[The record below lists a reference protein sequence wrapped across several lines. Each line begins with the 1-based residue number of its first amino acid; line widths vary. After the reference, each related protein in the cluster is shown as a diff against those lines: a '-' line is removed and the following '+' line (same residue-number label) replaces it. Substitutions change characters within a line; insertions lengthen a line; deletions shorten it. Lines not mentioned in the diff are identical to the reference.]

1 MNPIIY
7 QDITEVQTKGN
18 KVKSI
23 GYKPVFATIVIA
35 ILAICLIATLNWAAI
50 VLGAFIL
57 IIDIVTIIC
66 VKDRT
71 VMDIYDQGVLLYD
84 SDDNSKAYF
93 IDYDDVQRWTAKKN
107 NGANEAIYFKLND
120 GTEIYK
126 NTFQSSKAFRQLN
139 LLIGD
144 KEELAI
150 KSKNLQVS
158 IKNPFKDWFK
168 KKDK

>member
-1 MNPIIY
+1 MNTIIY
-7 QDITEVQTKGN
+7 QDIAEVQTRGN
-18 KVKSI
+18 KIKSI
-23 GYKPVFATIVIA
+23 GYKPVVATVIMALLAVAFIITLKTIA
-35 ILAICLIATLNWAAI
+35 IL
-50 VLGAFIL
+50 LGVFIL
-57 IIDIVTIIC
+57 IIDVITIVC

-84 SDDNSKAYF
+84 SEDRTKAYF
-93 IDYDDVQRWTAKKN
+93 IDYADVERWTAKKDS
-107 NGANEAIYFKLND
+107 GANEAIYFKLND
-120 GTEIYK
+120 GTEVYK
-126 NTFQSSKAFRQLN
+126 NTFQSARAFRQLN

-150 KSKNLQVS
+150 KSKNWQVS